1 MPEYLA
7 IEDAQQLSGL
17 RLILNKRPVPG
28 PWREACKGLFHVKKI
43 PFVSV
48 QTEDRAGSTH
58 VLQAWTAQT
67 SSPVAV
73 WNDER
78 PRSSWVEQLFLAER
92 LQPDPPLIPATIE
105 DRALMFGYCNELCGE
120 QGFAWSKRLLIVHTL
135 LTDPEIEAP
144 AKQLATYLG
153 NKYGYSPEAA
163 ATAPV
168 RMAEI
173 LRFLGTQ
180 LERQRATGRSFFVGD
195 HLSALDIYWAAFAAI
210 VQPLPHDL
218 CLMPPLFRR
227 LYTNTDP
234 VIAAALSP
242 ILLAHRDFI
251 YRTYLPLP
259 IDL

>member
-1 MPEYLA
+1 M
-7 IEDAQQLSGL
+7 
-17 RLILNKRPVPG
+17 
-28 PWREACKGLFHVKKI
+28 KKV

-48 QTEDRAGSTH
+48 QTEDRAGSTQ

-78 PRSSWVEQLFLAER
+78 PRSTWIEQLFLAER
-92 LQPDPPLIPATIE
+92 LQANPPLIPADIE
-105 DRALMFGYCNELCGE
+105 DRSLMFGYCNELCGE
-120 QGFAWSKRLLIVHTL
+120 YGFAWSKRLLIVHTL

-163 ATAPV
+163 AAAPGRMTA
-168 RMAEI
+168 I
-173 LRFLGTQ
+173 LRLLGTR
-180 LERQRATGRSFFVGD
+180 LEQQRAKGRTFFIGE

-210 VQPLPHDL
+210 VQPLPHEL
-218 CLMPPLFRR
+218 CPMPPLFRK
-227 LYTNTDP
+227 LYTNTAP
-234 VIAAALSP
+234 VIAAAVSP
-242 ILLAHRDFI
+242 VLLEHRDFI
-251 YRTYLPLP
+251 YRTYLELP